1 VASNLA
7 PRVDFA
13 SFHRFLVSLGV
24 LLIAAAVL
32 VPWLILRESG
42 ALLVTRA
49 ELSNLTETGREAIE
63 SKQTTI
69 AALLQVWPFL
79 SAALLATGTSLVIVG
94 LVRWRRRQAV
104 LDRVEDLGREK
115 LENEVRQL
123 TPTEITEK
131 LERETA
137 ESQPPA
143 TVPRGD
149 IRAQLLEIEVI
160 VSEKLGEAFSG
171 THVVESNVAVRSK
184 SGQAEIDAVVKALV
198 PEGTD
203 LVVEIKYQ
211 RYLGALFGEWILR
224 TARNR
229 QLYSE
234 ATGRKANA
242 ALFAVL
248 ETADR
253 DHVPSPQRIHE
264 RFDRYRTLVAP
275 PVAVVV
281 HTRDELAEIP
291 PGRLRQE
298 FEEATAELGD

>member
-1 VASNLA
+1 
-7 PRVDFA
+7 
-13 SFHRFLVSLGV
+13 
-24 LLIAAAVL
+24 
-32 VPWLILRESG
+32 
-42 ALLVTRA
+42 
-49 ELSNLTETGREAIE
+49 
-63 SKQTTI
+63 
-69 AALLQVWPFL
+69 VWPFL